1 MSNTGAHFPDNL
13 IPTNSSPSSSDDQ
26 NIDENNLTENIQ
38 LNDEKITVSNST
50 PKKDSDNDETADDLN
65 DDANDDIKMIDC
77 ENFDDNEFL
86 RPNAISPILPPVK
99 NESTFLF
106 QENRQITI
114 SDYNDDSI
122 GGYKRK
128 LTDSSSSSSFCLAK
142 KPKLAR
148 TGSIS
153 KGIRRKMSF
162 AIKTPISK
170 MLRSRNDFIDPNL
183 SISSISSITSIEST
197 FNESIKKPIQ
207 EKFRGIKE
215 RFTRSSKKDVNITPK
230 STKAKFC
237 LSKISHL
244 TDPQTPN
251 FKAIPEGVCTPIDFK
266 TPTAPKSHNIL
277 RHSICGTNL
286 RNNLMAT
293 TAFSRKS
300 FAANSVETE
309 NTQGGD
315 RTELPVLILFFFL
328 LTNFFFVLFIVLL
341 SHLLEDLYFMCWGKM
356 CCLEN

>member
-26 NIDENNLTENIQ
+26 NIDENNLTENIKII
-38 LNDEKITVSNST
+38 DEKITVSNST
-50 PKKDSDNDETADDLN
+50 PKKDSDDDETDDLN
-65 DDANDDIKMIDC
+65 GDENDEIKMID
-77 ENFDDNEFL
+77 FDDNEFI
-86 RPNAISPILPPVK
+86 RPNDISPILPVK

-106 QENRQITI
+106 QENRQTTN
-114 SDYNDDSI
+114 DFNDDSI

-128 LTDSSSSSSFCLAK
+128 LTDSASSSFSLAK

-170 MLRSRNDFIDPNL
+170 MLRSRNDFNDPNL

-230 STKAKFC
+230 STKSKFS
-237 LSKISHL
+237 LSRISHL
-244 TDPQTPN
+244 TDPHTPN
-251 FKAIPEGVCTPIDFK
+251 FKAIPEGICTPVDFK

-277 RHSICGTNL
+277 RHSICGTNNL
-286 RNNLMAT
+286 RNDLMAT

-300 FAANSVETE
+300 FAANSVETDS
-309 NTQGGD
+309 TQGGD
-315 RTELPVLILFFFL
+315 RTELPVLIFF
-328 LTNFFFVLFIVLL
+328 
-341 SHLLEDLYFMCWGKM
+341 
-356 CCLEN
+356 

>member
-1 MSNTGAHFPDNL
+1 MSNTGANFPDNL

-26 NIDENNLTENIQ
+26 NIDENNL
-38 LNDEKITVSNST
+38 NDNQKVTVSNST
-50 PKKDSDNDETADDLN
+50 PNKDSDDETDNLNIDENDE
-65 DDANDDIKMIDC
+65 IKMID
-77 ENFDDNEFL
+77 FDDNEFI
-86 RPNAISPILPPVK
+86 RPNDISPILPIK

-106 QENRQITI
+106 QENRQTN
-114 SDYNDDSI
+114 DFNDDSI

-128 LTDSSSSSSFCLAK
+128 LTDSASSSFSLAK

-170 MLRSRNDFIDPNL
+170 MLRSRNDFNDPNL

-230 STKAKFC
+230 SSTKSKFN
-237 LSKISHL
+237 LSRISHL
-244 TDPQTPN
+244 TDPKTPN
-251 FKAIPEGVCTPIDFK
+251 FKVIPEGICTPVDFK

-293 TAFSRKS
+293 TEFSRKS
-300 FAANSVETE
+300 FAANTVETD
-309 NTQGGD
+309 TLGGD
-315 RTELPVLILFFFL
+315 RTELPVLIFFFL
-328 LTNFFFVLFIVLL
+328 LT
-341 SHLLEDLYFMCWGKM
+341 
-356 CCLEN
+356 

>member
-1 MSNTGAHFPDNL
+1 MSNTGANFPDNL

-26 NIDENNLTENIQ
+26 NIDENNLNE
-38 LNDEKITVSNST
+38 LITVSNST
-50 PKKDSDNDETADDLN
+50 PKKDSDDETDDLN
-65 DDANDDIKMIDC
+65 TDENDEIKMID
-77 ENFDDNEFL
+77 FDDNEFI
-86 RPNAISPILPPVK
+86 RPNDISPILPIK

-106 QENRQITI
+106 QENRQNT
-114 SDYNDDSI
+114 DFNDDDCT

-128 LTDSSSSSSFCLAK
+128 LTDSASSSFSLAK

-170 MLRSRNDFIDPNL
+170 MLRSRNDFHDPNL

-230 STKAKFC
+230 STKSKFN
-237 LSKISHL
+237 LSRISHL

-251 FKAIPEGVCTPIDFK
+251 FKVIPEGICTPVDFK

-300 FAANSVETE
+300 FAASVETD
-309 NTQGGD
+309 TLGG
-315 RTELPVLILFFFL
+315 EKLPVLIFFF
-328 LTNFFFVLFIVLL
+328 F
-341 SHLLEDLYFMCWGKM
+341 Y
-356 CCLEN
+356 

>member
-13 IPTNSSPSSSDDQ
+13 IPTNSTPSSSDDQ
-26 NIDENNLTENIQ
+26 NIDENNLTEK
-38 LNDEKITVSNST
+38 LTTVSNST
-50 PKKDSDNDETADDLN
+50 PKKDSDSDETDDRNGDDDDDENDE
-65 DDANDDIKMIDC
+65 IKMIDGDD
-77 ENFDDNEFL
+77 FDDSEFL
-86 RPNAISPILPPVK
+86 RPNDISPILAPVK

-106 QENRQITI
+106 QENRQTM
-114 SDYNDDSI
+114 DFNDDSI

-128 LTDSSSSSSFCLAK
+128 LTDSASFSAAK

-148 TGSIS
+148 AGSIS

-170 MLRSRNDFIDPNL
+170 MLRSRNEFVDPNL
-183 SISSISSITSIEST
+183 SITSISSITSIEST

-215 RFTRSSKKDVNITPK
+215 RFTRSCKKDVNITPK
-230 STKAKFC
+230 STKSRFN
-237 LSKISHL
+237 LSRISHL

-251 FKAIPEGVCTPIDFK
+251 FKVIPEGVVSTPVDFK
-266 TPTAPKSHNIL
+266 TPTAPKSQNIL

-286 RNNLMAT
+286 RNDLMAT
-293 TAFSRKS
+293 TGFSRKS

-309 NTQGGD
+309 TLGGD
-315 RTELPVLILFFFL
+315 RTELPVLIF
-328 LTNFFFVLFIVLL
+328 
-341 SHLLEDLYFMCWGKM
+341 
-356 CCLEN
+356 

>member
-1 MSNTGAHFPDNL
+1 MSNTGANFPDNL

-26 NIDENNLTENIQ
+26 NIDENNLTENIKMP
-38 LNDEKITVSNST
+38 NEKITVSNST
-50 PKKDSDNDETADDLN
+50 PKKDSDNDEIDDLN
-65 DDANDDIKMIDC
+65 GDENDEIKMIDC
-77 ENFDDNEFL
+77 DNFDDNEFI
-86 RPNAISPILPPVK
+86 RPNDISPILPIK

-106 QENRQITI
+106 QENRQT
-114 SDYNDDSI
+114 SDFNDDSI

-128 LTDSSSSSSFCLAK
+128 LTDSASSSFSLAK

-230 STKAKFC
+230 SSKSKFS
-237 LSKISHL
+237 LSRISHL

-251 FKAIPEGVCTPIDFK
+251 FKVIPEGICTPVDFK

-286 RNNLMAT
+286 RKDLMAT

-309 NTQGGD
+309 NTLGGD
-315 RTELPVLILFFFL
+315 RTELPVLIFFFI
-328 LTNFFFVLFIVLL
+328 N
-341 SHLLEDLYFMCWGKM
+341 
-356 CCLEN
+356 